1 MFVPILFESFAAF
14 ARFVRLPFY
23 LFFRIFLVFCR
34 LLSVN
39 RIVVYMFRIM
49 VCVFHTVEYKNRIV
63 ELGLL
68 QDKSDFLMEANGL
81 DEKTQEHGE
90 AFLLSLFLRFIA
102 FTAYS
107 PIAPGQTTSSFQP
120 VPPFRA
126 CTGICFSCSL
136 SSCLHRLRCRPGL
149 PRNRG
154 SRVSGRFPVSGRRR
168 LFHNPQSGL
177 PPDCLRG

>member
-49 VCVFHTVEYKNRIV
+49 VCVFHTVEYKNSIV

-107 PIAPGQTTSSFQP
+107 PT
-120 VPPFRA
+120 
-126 CTGICFSCSL
+126 
-136 SSCLHRLRCRPGL
+136 
-149 PRNRG
+149 
-154 SRVSGRFPVSGRRR
+154 
-168 LFHNPQSGL
+168 
-177 PPDCLRG
+177 